1 MNIAKFWDK
10 KKHNKILNIKGR
22 DFKIQNYYEGISRFD
37 FKDLCD
43 QNLGAEDYLEVAK
56 VSDFIVIENIPQ
68 FYDVNSNQQHRFITL
83 LDVIYDKNIPIAVTA
98 NTNLDQF
105 TSSQSLE
112 KQFKRTIS
120 RLHELTSTEY
130 KQWYKSF
137 IIFKLIQMDKNC
149 MNLLIKQL
157 IG

>member
-1 MNIAKFWDK
+1 M
-10 KKHNKILNIKGR
+10 
-22 DFKIQNYYEGISRFD
+22 
-37 FKDLCD
+37 
-43 QNLGAEDYLEVAK
+43 
-56 VSDFIVIENIPQ
+56 
-68 FYDVNSNQQHRFITL
+68 

-130 KQWYKSF
+130 KQ
-137 IIFKLIQMDKNC
+137 
-149 MNLLIKQL
+149 
-157 IG
+157 